1 MSIFSRLKQQIIA
14 LENWYL
20 ETPERSLETS
30 YRAALKIKQLE
41 DEHFHGQR
49 IGSGH
54 GHSPAT
60 LNYFE
65 AELQKLL
72 KTVRMRLTEFKACN
86 RVINSQRRQP
96 NYQPQRITTPEVFA
110 DSSTNSATYSASP
123 SSSGTYT
130 LNQEQFSTKII
141 SNNLSIPSVIEKLQY
156 IDAILQRY
164 RPPSIDELTAQMSP
178 QTATTQQGRPV
189 TTALSSNESNGFKP
203 DSLYNQ
209 GVVSDEINPNTKL
222 DSSSFIPRSIL
233 RTADRFRRELN
244 AKPETEEEVIKDF
257 RNAKFRTR
265 IALRFVL
272 LLIIVP
278 LLAQQLSKS
287 FIVSPLIDNWQTT
300 KQISQFEQ
308 FVNSDIEDK
317 VLKELNQFEA
327 RLRFQNLLTDSP
339 PLSEQLLQS
348 QLKARAVDLSNKYRW
363 ELTEPI
369 KNIISDLFGLG
380 AFTIL
385 VVTGRQKIIIFKSF
399 LDDVIYGLSDSAKAF
414 ILILFTD
421 VFVGFHSPHGWTVVM
436 HNVLEHF
443 GLPRND
449 EFIDVFI
456 ATFPVMLDTVFKY
469 WIFRYLNQISPSA
482 VATYRNM
489 NE

>member
-1 MSIFSRLKQQIIA
+1 MSIFSRFQQQIKA

-30 YRAALKIKQLE
+30 YRAALKIKQIE

-49 IGSGH
+49 IGPGH

-60 LNYFE
+60 QNYFE

-86 RVINSQRRQP
+86 RVINTQRQPP
-96 NYQPQRITTPEVFA
+96 NYQPQRIRTPEITTGSYTNN
-110 DSSTNSATYSASP
+110 DSDI
-123 SSSGTYT
+123 YT
-130 LNQEQFSTKII
+130 LNPEQYRANVI
-141 SNNLSIPSVIEKLQY
+141 SNNLELPSVIEKLQF

-164 RPPSIDELTAQMSP
+164 QPPSLEELILPTQAQSSSIQQQQQK
-178 QTATTQQGRPV
+178 QTATTA
-189 TTALSSNESNGFKP
+189 TSNGFRP
-203 DSLYNQ
+203 NSLYNQ
-209 GVVSDEINPNTKL
+209 GVISDEVTASTKL

-233 RTADRFRRELN
+233 RTADRFRRELDT
-244 AKPETEEEVIKDF
+244 KPDTEEEVIQDF
-257 RNAKFRTR
+257 RNARLRTR

-278 LLAQQLSKS
+278 LLTQQLSKS
-287 FIVSPLIDNWQTT
+287 FIVSPLIDNWQAT
-300 KQISQFEQ
+300 KQISQFED
-308 FVNSDIEDK
+308 FINTDIEEK
-317 VLKELNQFEA
+317 IFKEINEFEA
-327 RLRFQNLLTDSP
+327 RLRFQNLVGTTP
-339 PLSEQLLQS
+339 PLSEPLLQN
-348 QLKARAVDLSNKYRW
+348 QLKDRAIALSSKYRW
-363 ELTEPI
+363 ELVEPI
-369 KNIISDLFGLG
+369 KNVISDVFGFG
-380 AFTIL
+380 AFLLL
-385 VVTGRQKIIIFKSF
+385 VVTGRQKIAIFKSF

-414 ILILFTD
+414 IIILFTD

-443 GLPRND
+443 GLPRNE